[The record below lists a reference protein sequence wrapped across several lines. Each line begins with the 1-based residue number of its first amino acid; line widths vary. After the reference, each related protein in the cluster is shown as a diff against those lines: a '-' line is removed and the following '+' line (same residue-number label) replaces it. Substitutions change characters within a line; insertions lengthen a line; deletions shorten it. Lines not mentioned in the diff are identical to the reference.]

1 MVLTMKRD
9 AISGNV
15 ETTDIM
21 VSLRNRDSDI
31 LEALG
36 AYQALGYLWWCQL
49 YSTPSFFQPDSSSF
63 SSGPKLETDKCQHAC
78 HLLAPPYL
86 CIWRHIPHLHTFL
99 QG

>member
-36 AYQALGYLWWCQL
+36 VYQALRY
-49 YSTPSFFQPDSSSF
+49 P
-63 SSGPKLETDKCQHAC
+63 
-78 HLLAPPYL
+78 
-86 CIWRHIPHLHTFL
+86 
-99 QG
+99 